1 MSSLTGIEID
11 TSIPLMCARRNP
23 RLILQLLNPK
33 IHGRAP
39 YRA

>member
-1 MSSLTGIEID
+1 MSSLTGIEIN
-11 TSIPLMCARRNP
+11 TSVSIMRARRN
-23 RLILQLLNPK
+23 LGLVLQLCDTE